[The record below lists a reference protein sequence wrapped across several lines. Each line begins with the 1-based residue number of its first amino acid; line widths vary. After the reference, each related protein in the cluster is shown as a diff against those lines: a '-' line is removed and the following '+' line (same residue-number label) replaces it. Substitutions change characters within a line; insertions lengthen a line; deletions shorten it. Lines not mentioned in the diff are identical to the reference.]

1 MRMTGQMQ
9 IQVDMYAGGA
19 VMAAVGH
26 YADTANSVAFLS
38 KYNVTNS
45 EALYGLD
52 IIGAALFRKKMRG
65 HTAGIVDA
73 SVAYSAGALVDRFLK
88 GRFSGSSTPS
98 TGSGS
103 NTGWEVSDPS
113 LGENWGSVP
122 EIPGSNWGSVPEIP
136 AGYSSGSVGSAAY
149 GEESPSGFGID

>member
-1 MRMTGQMQ
+1 MRLTGQMQ
-9 IQVDMYAGGA
+9 VQVDMYAGGA

-26 YADTANSVAFLS
+26 YADTANSVSFLS

-52 IIGAALFRKKMRG
+52 IIGSALFRKKLRG

-88 GRFSGSSTPS
+88 GRFSGASPTP

-113 LGENWGSVP
+113 LGE
-122 EIPGSNWGSVPEIP
+122 NWGSVPEIP

>member
-52 IIGAALFRKKMRG
+52 IIGSALFRKKLRG

-88 GRFSGSSTPS
+88 GRFSGASPTS

-113 LGENWGSVP
+113 LGE
-122 EIPGSNWGSVPEIP
+122 NWGSVPEIP

>member
-26 YADTANSVAFLS
+26 YADQASQVAFLS
-38 KYNVTNS
+38 NHHVTNS
-45 EALYGLD
+45 EALFGLD
-52 IIGAALFRKKMRG
+52 IIGAALFRKKLRG
-65 HTAGIVDA
+65 HTAGVVDA

-88 GRFSGSSTPS
+88 GRFSSSSTTS
-98 TGSGS
+98 SSS
-103 NTGWEVSDPS
+103 NTGWEVSDPG

-122 EIPGSNWGSVPEIP
+122 EIPGGYA
-136 AGYSSGSVGSAAY
+136 AGGVGSAAY
-149 GEESPSGFGID
+149 GEESPSGLGLD